1 MGSPI
6 KRAAKSC
13 SNRKMVI
20 GKGKRMADDEQEA
33 EAEKALDD
41 ARKAQVLIEA
51 LPWLEEFAGQR
62 IVVKYGGHAMVDDHL
77 RQCFAQDMVFLRQV
91 GMHPVV
97 VHGGGPQISR
107 MLQALGIPSVFRGG
121 LRVTTPETMKVVRMV
136 LTGQVGRDLVGAI
149 NAHGP
154 MAVGLS
160 GEDAGLFSAAR
171 RTGMADGRPVDL
183 GLVGEVVGVD
193 ASAVEDLIDAGRI
206 PVVSSVA
213 PDEQDPT
220 QVLNVNADAAA
231 SALAVALGA
240 RKLVILTDVEGL
252 YANWPQADSLVSS
265 IGVDRLEDMLE
276 DMHEGMRPKME
287 ACLQAVRSGVGEAH
301 VIDGR
306 RPHSMLN
313 EIFTRNGIGTV
324 VVPGQDMIMRRSHD
338 EG

>member
-6 KRAAKSC
+6 GRAAKSC
-13 SNRKMVI
+13 NNRKMVI
-20 GKGKRMADDEQEA
+20 RKGKRMADDEQEA

-171 RTGMADGRPVDL
+171 RTGMADGKPVVL

-324 VVPGQDMIMRRSHD
+324 VVPGKDMIMRRSHD

>member
-1 MGSPI
+1 
-6 KRAAKSC
+6 
-13 SNRKMVI
+13 
-20 GKGKRMADDEQEA
+20 MADDEQKA

-97 VHGGGPQISR
+97 VHGGGPQISS

-171 RTGMADGRPVDL
+171 RTGMADGKPVDL

-287 ACLQAVRSGVGEAH
+287 ACLQAVRSGG
-301 VIDGR
+301 GR
-306 RPHSMLN
+306 RPTSSTDGDR
-313 EIFTRNGIGTV
+313 IPCSTRSSPATASA
-324 VVPGQDMIMRRSHD
+324 RWSYRART
-338 EG
+338 

>member
-1 MGSPI
+1 
-6 KRAAKSC
+6 
-13 SNRKMVI
+13 
-20 GKGKRMADDEQEA
+20 MADDEQEA

-171 RTGMADGRPVDL
+171 RTGMADGKPVVL

-231 SALAVALGA
+231 SSLAVALGA

-265 IGVDRLEDMLE
+265 IGVDQLEDMLE

-324 VVPGQDMIMRRSHD
+324 VVPGRDMIMRRSHD

>member
-1 MGSPI
+1 
-6 KRAAKSC
+6 
-13 SNRKMVI
+13 
-20 GKGKRMADDEQEA
+20 MADGEQDA
-33 EAEKALDD
+33 EAEKAVDD
-41 ARKAQVLIEA
+41 AHKAQVLIEA

-171 RTGMADGRPVDL
+171 RTGISDGQPVDL

-193 ASAVEDLIDAGRI
+193 ASAVEDLINAGRI

-252 YANWPQADSLVSS
+252 YANWPQVDSLVSS
-265 IGVDRLEDMLE
+265 IGVERLEDMLE

-287 ACLQAVRSGVGEAH
+287 ACLGAVRSGVGEAH

-324 VVPGQDMIMRRSHD
+324 VVPGRDMIMRRSHD
-338 EG
+338 RG

>member
-1 MGSPI
+1 
-6 KRAAKSC
+6 
-13 SNRKMVI
+13 
-20 GKGKRMADDEQEA
+20 MADDEQDA

-213 PDEQDPT
+213 PDEQDST

-324 VVPGQDMIMRRSHD
+324 VVPGRDMIMRRSHD

>member
-1 MGSPI
+1 
-6 KRAAKSC
+6 
-13 SNRKMVI
+13 
-20 GKGKRMADDEQEA
+20 MADDEQDA

-171 RTGMADGRPVDL
+171 RTGMADGQPVDL

-265 IGVDRLEDMLE
+265 IGLERLEDMLE

-324 VVPGQDMIMRRSHD
+324 VVPGRDMIMRRSHD

>member
-1 MGSPI
+1 
-6 KRAAKSC
+6 
-13 SNRKMVI
+13 
-20 GKGKRMADDEQEA
+20 MADDEQEA

-97 VHGGGPQISR
+97 VHGGGPQISS

-171 RTGMADGRPVDL
+171 RTGMADGKPVDL

-265 IGVDRLEDMLE
+265 IGVERLEDMLE

-324 VVPGQDMIMRRSHD
+324 VVPGKDMIMRRSHD

>member
-1 MGSPI
+1 
-6 KRAAKSC
+6 
-13 SNRKMVI
+13 
-20 GKGKRMADDEQEA
+20 MADDEQDA

-97 VHGGGPQISR
+97 VHGGGPQISS

-171 RTGMADGRPVDL
+171 RTGMADGQPVDL
-183 GLVGEVVGVD
+183 GLVGDVVGVD

-213 PDEQDPT
+213 PDEQNPT

-265 IGVDRLEDMLE
+265 IGVERLEDMLE

-324 VVPGQDMIMRRSHD
+324 VVPGRDMIMRRSHD

>member
-1 MGSPI
+1 
-6 KRAAKSC
+6 
-13 SNRKMVI
+13 
-20 GKGKRMADDEQEA
+20 MADDEQDA

-160 GEDAGLFSAAR
+160 GEDAGLFSAVR
-171 RTGMADGRPVDL
+171 RTGMADGKPVDL

-276 DMHEGMRPKME
+276 DVHEGMRPKME

>member
-1 MGSPI
+1 
-6 KRAAKSC
+6 
-13 SNRKMVI
+13 
-20 GKGKRMADDEQEA
+20 
-33 EAEKALDD
+33 
-41 ARKAQVLIEA
+41 
-51 LPWLEEFAGQR
+51 
-62 IVVKYGGHAMVDDHL
+62 
-77 RQCFAQDMVFLRQV
+77 
-91 GMHPVV
+91 MHPVV

-324 VVPGQDMIMRRSHD
+324 VVPGKDMIMRRSHD

>member
-1 MGSPI
+1 M
-6 KRAAKSC
+6 R
-13 SNRKMVI
+13 
-20 GKGKRMADDEQEA
+20 KGKRMADGEQEA
-33 EAEKALDD
+33 EAERFLDD
-41 ARKAQVLIEA
+41 VSKAQVLIEA

-97 VHGGGPQISR
+97 VHGGGPQISD

-121 LRVTTPETMKVVRMV
+121 LRVTTPEIMKVVRMV

-171 RTGMADGRPVDL
+171 RTAMVDGHPVDL
-183 GLVGEVVGVD
+183 GLVGEVVAVD

-213 PDEQDPT
+213 PDEQDAT

-231 SALAVALGA
+231 SALAAALGA

-252 YANWPQADSLVSS
+252 YANWPQTDSLVSS
-265 IGVDRLEDMLE
+265 IGVDRLDGLLGDMKA
-276 DMHEGMRPKME
+276 GMRPKME
-287 ACLQAVRSGVGEAH
+287 ACLQAVRAGVSQAH
-301 VIDGR
+301 IIDGR
-306 RPHSMLN
+306 QPHSMLT
-313 EIFTRNGIGTV
+313 EIFTQNGIGTV
-324 VVPGQDMIMRRSHD
+324 VVPGHEMVMRRSH
-338 EG
+338 EQG

>member
-1 MGSPI
+1 
-6 KRAAKSC
+6 
-13 SNRKMVI
+13 
-20 GKGKRMADDEQEA
+20 MADDEQDA
-33 EAEKALDD
+33 EVEKALDD

-171 RTGMADGRPVDL
+171 RTGMTDGRPVDL

-301 VIDGR
+301 GIDGR

-324 VVPGQDMIMRRSHD
+324 VVPGRDMIMRRSHD

>member
-1 MGSPI
+1 
-6 KRAAKSC
+6 
-13 SNRKMVI
+13 
-20 GKGKRMADDEQEA
+20 MADDEQEA

-51 LPWLEEFAGQR
+51 LPWLEEFVGQR

-97 VHGGGPQISR
+97 VHGGGPQISS

-121 LRVTTPETMKVVRMV
+121 LRVTTSETMKVVRMV

-171 RTGMADGRPVDL
+171 RTGMADGQPVDL

-265 IGVDRLEDMLE
+265 IGVDHLEDMLE

-324 VVPGQDMIMRRSHD
+324 VVPGKDMIMRRSHD

>member
-1 MGSPI
+1 
-6 KRAAKSC
+6 
-13 SNRKMVI
+13 
-20 GKGKRMADDEQEA
+20 MADGEQDA
-33 EAEKALDD
+33 EAEKAVDD
-41 ARKAQVLIEA
+41 AHKAQVLIEA

-171 RTGMADGRPVDL
+171 RTGISDGQPVDL

-193 ASAVEDLIDAGRI
+193 ASAVEDLINAGRI

-252 YANWPQADSLVSS
+252 YANWPQVDSLVSS
-265 IGVDRLEDMLE
+265 IGVERLEDMLE

-287 ACLQAVRSGVGEAH
+287 ACLGAVRSGVGEAH

-324 VVPGQDMIMRRSHD
+324 VVPGRDMIMRRSHD
-338 EG
+338 QG

>member
-1 MGSPI
+1 MGSLI
-6 KRAAKSC
+6 GRAAKSR
-13 SNRKMVI
+13 SNWKMVI
-20 GKGKRMADDEQEA
+20 RKGKRMADDEQDA

-171 RTGMADGRPVDL
+171 RTGMADGKPVDL

-324 VVPGQDMIMRRSHD
+324 VVPGRDIIMRRSHD

>member
-1 MGSPI
+1 
-6 KRAAKSC
+6 
-13 SNRKMVI
+13 
-20 GKGKRMADDEQEA
+20 MADDEQDA
-33 EAEKALDD
+33 EAETALDD

-97 VHGGGPQISR
+97 VHGGGPQISS

-171 RTGMADGRPVDL
+171 RTGMADGQPVDL

-252 YANWPQADSLVSS
+252 YANWPRADSLVSS
-265 IGVDRLEDMLE
+265 IGVERLEDMLE

-324 VVPGQDMIMRRSHD
+324 VVPGRDMIMRRSHD